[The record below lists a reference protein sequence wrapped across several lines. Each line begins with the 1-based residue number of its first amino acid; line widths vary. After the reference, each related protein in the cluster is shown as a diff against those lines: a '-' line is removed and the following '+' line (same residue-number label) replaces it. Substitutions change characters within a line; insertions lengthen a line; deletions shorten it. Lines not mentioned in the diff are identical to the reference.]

1 MRASSKKVGKAKSRP
16 GVHVFSTR
24 LESMGEGDAWSVFRI
39 PFSAEE
45 VFGTRDRVSV
55 KGTIN
60 GFPFRS
66 SLFPMGDGQHF
77 MMVNQQ
83 MWEGAKIKEGRVVEV
98 ALKLDPDIRI
108 LEMPHDLKT
117 ALARNKTARH
127 LFEKLAYSRKK
138 EYIRWIE
145 AAKRPETRV
154 QRIRKAIM
162 LIVRGRKPG
171 EKLDDSV
178 EA

>member
-1 MRASSKKVGKAKSRP
+1 MTASSKRAGKTKSRP

-24 LESMGEGDAWSVFRI
+24 LESMGEDDAWSVFRI
-39 PFSAEE
+39 PFSVEE

-83 MWEGAKIKEGRVVEV
+83 MWEGAKIKEGRAVEV
-98 ALKLDPDIRI
+98 ALQLDPDIRT

-145 AAKRPETRV
+145 AARRPETR
-154 QRIRKAIM
+154 IRRLRHAVAMIAQ
-162 LIVRGRKPG
+162 GRPYGSRK
-171 EKLDDSV
+171 
-178 EA
+178 